1 MWIHL
6 SQRLLSLL
14 QLTRMA
20 LVFTAVADGLCT
32 ILLAAQRRAE
42 LEGTSL
48 SPQLD
53 GRRVLAA
60 AAVSVGLYGFG
71 MSLNDIID
79 RRRDSQI
86 SPHRPIPS
94 GRLGLAA
101 AHFVCAALIAMALWA
116 GALYSVMARNPASQN
131 VTPASHNLAQAS
143 QPVTHT
149 SPWIAGAAANWM
161 SLVLVVWTGMLIAFY
176 DLAGKYLVALG
187 LLTLGLIRFFH
198 ALVPAPHVPVLW
210 HPLWLLNHV
219 VILSTF
225 AYGWEEKRPPL
236 TRRHWWAVLGGL
248 GAIDAMLIALVA
260 NRRAPSGEGLLQAL
274 RIEPGL
280 ALPAVASLAFVL
292 LAWRVRRKSA
302 SSREAGQ
309 ALMLYGLLWLI
320 VYDAAFVAGYTG
332 NPLATLAVLA
342 LLPLAYG
349 SVQLMRWWSKLVAL
363 SQRPD
368 FKRAR
373 T

>member
-1 MWIHL
+1 MWTGF

-20 LVFTAVADGLCT
+20 LVFTAVADGFST

-42 LEGTSL
+42 VHHTPL
-48 SPQLD
+48 STQLD
-53 GRRVLAA
+53 ARQFLAA

-86 SPHRPIPS
+86 SPGRPLPS

-101 AHFVCAALIAMALWA
+101 AHVACGLLIA
-116 GALYSVMARNPASQN
+116 GALA
-131 VTPASHNLAQAS
+131 
-143 QPVTHT
+143 
-149 SPWIAGAAANWM
+149 AGAVYGRLTHDWRC
-161 SLVLVVWTGMLIAFY
+161 LVLVGWTGMLIAFY
-176 DLAGKYLVALG
+176 DAAGKYLVAPG

-198 ALVPAPHVPVLW
+198 ALVFAPEVPLLW

-219 VILSTF
+219 AILSAV
-225 AYGWEEKRPPL
+225 AYRWEEKRPPL
-236 TRRHWWAVLGGL
+236 TAAHWVGVAGGL
-248 GAIDAMLIALVA
+248 AAVDAMLVA
-260 NRRAPSGEGLLQAL
+260 MVAGRRADAARGALAAL
-274 RIEPGL
+274 RVQPGL
-280 ALPAVASLAFVL
+280 AAPALAAAAFVVV
-292 LAWRVRRKSA
+292 AWQVRRHSQ

-309 ALMLYGLLWLI
+309 KAMLYGLLWLI
-320 VYDAAFVAGYTG
+320 VYDAAFVAGYVRDW
-332 NPLATLAVLA
+332 LATAAILL
-342 LLPLAYG
+342 LLPVAYL
-349 SVQLMRWWSKLVAL
+349 SVRLMRWWSQLVAL

>member
-1 MWIHL
+1 MWAHL

-94 GRLGLAA
+94 GRLGVAA
-101 AHFVCAALIAMALWA
+101 AHLVCAALVVMAVWA
-116 GALYSVMARNPASQN
+116 GALYSVLARDPSSQ
-131 VTPASHNLAQAS
+131 H
-143 QPVTHT
+143 VTHA

-260 NRRAPSGEGLLQAL
+260 NRRSPAGEGILKAL
-274 RIEPGL
+274 SIEPGL

-320 VYDAAFVAGYTG
+320 VYDAAFVAGYTA